1 MTRRLCVLLLCALT
15 AAGVVT
21 GCGGGGGTTTT
32 TTTSKH
38 TSTVSSTHAG
48 GPAPLTVRLRETEA
62 ACKKGMA
69 ASAFLTPAEK
79 PVAEADC
86 AGIKTGH
93 IAPVVSFFLEICE
106 KAVIAKVPPA
116 QQAAATKACK
126 KVY

>member
-1 MTRRLCVLLLCALT
+1 MTRRLWVLLLCALT
-15 AAGVVT
+15 AAGLVT
-21 GCGGGGGTTTT
+21 GCGGGGS
-32 TTTSKH
+32 TTS
-38 TSTVSSTHAG
+38 TSTTPKQASSGSSTHAG
-48 GPAPLTVRLRETEA
+48 APVPSSVRLRQTET

-69 ASAFLTPAEK
+69 ASPYLTPAEK
-79 PVAEADC
+79 SVAEADC

-93 IAPVVSFFLEICE
+93 IAPVVAVFLEICE